1 MATTAY
7 NFAEGDIKLRY
18 REPYLSDSLNTKYQY
33 IVTSGVYDG
42 FLPSVTGAAALHLL
56 LRPADT
62 GSVAVASS
70 NILGASAYQ
79 VSVHIPAPTV
89 LDLDLSSYVNK
100 TVAVVLEASFQRP
113 SVTSASIKVYDLA
126 TETVPSAAVVF
137 CEVTVPASGA
147 IPAANVNLN
156 GRSLPWDLRGRDA
169 IPLIDIVKNGTF
181 HFFTNGQT
189 TDLPAPYW
197 NLTAGDGSLA
207 VVNTLGPEGVN
218 DNVLVATAVAG
229 ANTVKVSQPNTV
241 PVAPTTMRVRVQA
254 YYQQVGTLT
263 TGNAAVKVYFRNAN
277 NPATVTDTVTL
288 PLVLPT
294 GGTVGTWYYL
304 ERFVTVEAT
313 SSYAKYLSSVE
324 IDLNASEWAAIGT
337 AFRLT
342 NVSVEVEQSGK
353 ASDLLLEN
361 TGDIRTSSLRIVDS
375 TLTGPNAGYAKV
387 FYTDSTNILTI
398 SDETGGAV
406 RVVLTGRFDAGSV
419 FAPFI
424 DYAGALSL
432 GTTDATAISIGK
444 TGVLTTIAGN
454 LLVSGSTTLGDIVAP
469 SLDSTGT
476 LLIGTTTQTGL
487 TLGRGAVNTSITG
500 AVVNATASTDAYIDG
515 LTNLFLGVYSS
526 AVHLGLVAGSG
537 VVYLRSRLDALAGGN
552 LFFGTQEANTVQIGR
567 NTSGTTT
574 ASYLYGDTVYLAG
587 KIVRVGTETD
597 AVSVTIGKS
606 GVTTS
611 VVGLLT
617 ASAGIQT
624 ASLNALSTVLNIGA
638 TTETINIVAT
648 SAINIGTIT
657 SQPVTIGSIL
667 STNSFNGLALTIA
680 AANTVTIGG
689 GSGTAIGTGP
699 LDGTVTISRVGST
712 SQVAGYFQSNYLDAT
727 ASTNTLSI
735 GTQAS
740 GTIVIGKG
748 GQIATIVSALNVTGS
763 ATFGVTTTFN
773 ASVTITA
780 GTLTLQTGTALDA
793 DGTTYLYAQ
802 NIDRANSGATL
813 SIGATNASTVFIGRV
828 GQNTNIKGK
837 LAVAQNATFDAD
849 VVANAG
855 TLYADTIDAAVTPY
869 TGSIGIGTGTTTTG
883 ITLGRSGITTTIN
896 GQVSTPSLSASLLY
910 AGAAVTANRVTS
922 CAYGYGTY
930 SGALAITTSASNVPI
945 DTSEFSSGLTVD
957 TTTNSIKSIPSG
969 YYRVDFGFFGT
980 TNGSVGSPTKVT
992 FTLEGSP
999 SAYYPSNFNKL
1010 VLRPTSAGGTAFT
1023 GTQGF
1028 YLSASFVVFATANN
1042 TELYFTAVTDTGQLN
1057 VVLDT
1062 ASVSVYRIFPSP

>member
-56 LRPADT
+56 LRPAST

-137 CEVTVPASGA
+137 CEVTVPASGS

-197 NLTAGDGSLA
+197 NLTAGNGSLA
-207 VVNTLGPEGVN
+207 VVNALGPEGVN
-218 DNVLVATAVAG
+218 DNLLVATAVAG

-241 PVAPTTMRVRVQA
+241 PVTPSSMRVRVQA

-294 GGTVGTWYYL
+294 GGTTGTWYYL
-304 ERFVTVEAT
+304 ERFITVEAT

-342 NVSVEVEQSGK
+342 NVSAEVEQSGK
-353 ASDLLLEN
+353 ATDLLLEN
-361 TGDIRTSSLRIVDS
+361 SGDTRHTSLAIVDR

-387 FYTDSTNILTI
+387 FYTDSTNILSI

-406 RVVLTGRFDAGSV
+406 RVVLTGRLDAGSV
-419 FAPFI
+419 YAPFI
-424 DYAGALSL
+424 DYAGAISL

-444 TGVLTTIAGN
+444 TGVTATVGGDLV
-454 LLVSGSTTLGDIVAP
+454 VSGSATFTGALVVSSI
-469 SLDSTGT
+469 DSTGA
-476 LLIGTTTQTGL
+476 LNIGTTTQTGL
-487 TLGRGAVNTSITG
+487 TLGRGAVNTSISG
-500 AVVNATASTDAYIDG
+500 EVINATASANAYFDG
-515 LTNLFLGVYSS
+515 VTALW
-526 AVHLGLVAGSG
+526 LGLFSPEVYLGLGAGSG
-537 VVYLRSRLDALAGGN
+537 VVYLRSRLDTASGGT
-552 LFFGTQEANTVQIGR
+552 LPLGTQGADTVNLGR
-567 NTSGTTT
+567 VTLSGLNTTT
-574 ASYLYGDTVYLAG
+574 NIYGDSIYLYGKAIRIGADSPST
-587 KIVRVGTETD
+587 
-597 AVSVTIGKS
+597 SVTIGRG
-606 GVTTS
+606 GVTTT
-611 VVGLLT
+611 VAGLLT

-624 ASLNALSTVLNIGA
+624 ATLNALSTVLNIGA

-657 SQPVTIGSIL
+657 SQPVTIGNTL
-667 STNSFNGLALTIA
+667 STNAFNGLALGIA
-680 AANTVTIGG
+680 AVNTVTIGG
-689 GSGTAIGTGP
+689 GSGTAIGTGST
-699 LDGTVTISRVGST
+699 DGLVTIGKAGSP
-712 SQVAGYFQSNYLDAT
+712 SNVAGYLRTNYIDAT
-727 ASTNTLSI
+727 AVGNSLNL
-735 GTQAS
+735 GTQAYGLGAVVISKAGQTTTIAGLLAVTGTTAFNAGVTFNTGANFAS
-740 GTIVIGKG
+740 GTF
-748 GQIATIVSALNVTGS
+748 
-763 ATFGVTTTFN
+763 TFG
-773 ASVTITA
+773 A
-780 GTLTLQTGTALDA
+780 GTTLNA
-793 DGTTYLYAQ
+793 DGTTNLYAQ
-802 NIDRANSGATL
+802 NIDRVNSGATL
-813 SIGATNASTVFIGRV
+813 SIGTTNAGTITVGRTGQTLQVDSTANFAGALNAASVSGVISGTLYSGASGTLANKVSSTVFAHSQATSSVAVTSSASTIPLETNDSGRYRTILINNSTDRLTYIPAGIYHASYSV
-828 GQNTNIKGK
+828 AGFVTSVSATVPTTLTFELASSSGSVDLPSYNTNSYINGGGI
-837 LAVAQNATFDAD
+837 AVNEAITISCTAIVTVSTTSAANDLYVT
-849 VVANAG
+849 VKTNAG
-855 TLYADTIDAAVTPY
+855 TL
-869 TGSIGIGTGTTTTG
+869 
-883 ITLGRSGITTTIN
+883 
-896 GQVSTPSLSASLLY
+896 
-910 AGAAVTANRVTS
+910 
-922 CAYGYGTY
+922 
-930 SGALAITTSASNVPI
+930 
-945 DTSEFSSGLTVD
+945 GLDLTQ
-957 TTTNSIKSIPSG
+957 
-969 YYRVDFGFFGT
+969 
-980 TNGSVGSPTKVT
+980 
-992 FTLEGSP
+992 
-999 SAYYPSNFNKL
+999 FNL
-1010 VLRPTSAGGTAFT
+1010 VLF
-1023 GTQGF
+1023 
-1028 YLSASFVVFATANN
+1028 
-1042 TELYFTAVTDTGQLN
+1042 
-1057 VVLDT
+1057 
-1062 ASVSVYRIFPSP
+1062 RIAPYA